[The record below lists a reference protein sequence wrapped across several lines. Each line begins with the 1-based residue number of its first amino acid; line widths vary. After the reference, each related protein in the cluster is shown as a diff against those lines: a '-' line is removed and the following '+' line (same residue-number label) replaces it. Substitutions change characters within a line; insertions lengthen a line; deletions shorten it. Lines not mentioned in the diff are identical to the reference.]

1 MVRDDYAQDLIRLG
15 QPVSVGDALLR
26 ALGRLLAG
34 FSPRCPYR
42 VGDTVIGDDPFSG
55 RREGVVVWQDR
66 RSVGVKTTYGVFF
79 FDHRLVKPLD

>member
-1 MVRDDYAQDLIRLG
+1 MARDFAQDLSGMGRPISLG
-15 QPVSVGDALLR
+15 SALSGVW
-26 ALGRLLAG
+26 GRTVTV

-66 RSVGVKTTYGVFF
+66 RSVGVKTPYGVFF